1 MESIKEI
8 YKIGYGPSSSHTMG
22 PRKAAEQFRQS
33 TPGADSYRVALYGS
47 LAATGKGHGTDR
59 AIKEALKPANA
70 DITWLPETFLSYHP
84 NAVKFEAADK
94 SGKTITEKT
103 FYSVGGGKITDGINK
118 DETKRI
124 YEMTTITE
132 ILDWIQKNGSSF
144 WEYVEMAEGPGI
156 YSHME
161 LVWKT
166 MNDAIKRGL
175 EEEGVLPGGLNMRRK
190 ASSYYIKSKGF
201 ADTMR
206 KRTLTFA
213 YALAVSEEN
222 AGGGIVVTAPT
233 CGSCGVMPAVLKRIQ
248 DELELSDI
256 KIHRALMTAGLFGNV
271 VKEHASISGAEV
283 GCQGEVGTACAMAAA
298 AAAQLVG
305 ASPRQIEYAAE
316 MGIEHHLGLTCDPIM
331 GLVQAPCIERNA
343 MAAEKA
349 INAGAFAILGDG
361 THLVSFDKI
370 VKTMNQTGHDLPNIY
385 KETSEGGMAIFGL

>member
-1 MESIKEI
+1 N
-8 YKIGYGPSSSHTMG
+8 
-22 PRKAAEQFRQS
+22 
-33 TPGADSYRVALYGS
+33 
-47 LAATGKGHGTDR
+47 
-59 AIKEALKPANA
+59 EA
-70 DITWLPETFLSYHP
+70 
-84 NAVKFEAADK
+84 
-94 SGKTITEKT
+94 
-103 FYSVGGGKITDGINK
+103 
-118 DETKRI
+118 ETKRI
-124 YEMTTITE
+124 YELTTITE
-132 ILDWIQKNGSSF
+132 ILEWTQKNGNSF
-144 WEYVEMAEGPGI
+144 WEYVEMVEGAEI
-156 YSHME
+156 YDHME

-166 MNDAIKRGL
+166 MKDAIHRGL
-175 EEEGVLPGGLNMRRK
+175 EADGVLPGGLHMRRK
-190 ASSYYIKSKGF
+190 ASDYFVKTKILTGLVK
-201 ADTMR
+201 
-206 KRTLTFA
+206 KRALTFS

-222 AGGGIVVTAPT
+222 AGGGVVVTAPT
-233 CGSCGVMPAVLKRIQ
+233 CGSCGVMPAVLYRLQEEGEI
-248 DELELSDI
+248 SDK
-256 KIHRALMTAGLFGNV
+256 KIYHALMTAGLFGNV

>member
-1 MESIKEI
+1 
-8 YKIGYGPSSSHTMG
+8 MG
-22 PRKAAEQFRQS
+22 PRKAAEQFRQL
-33 TPGADSYRVALYGS
+33 TPGAVSYRVTLYGS

-59 AIKEALKPANA
+59 AITEALKPVKAEF
-70 DITWLPETFLSYHP
+70 TWLPETFLSYHP
-84 NAVKFEAADK
+84 NAVKFEAVDK
-94 SGKTITEKT
+94 SGSAITEKT
-103 FYSVGGGKITDGINK
+103 YYSVGGGKITDGINEA
-118 DETKRI
+118 ETKRI

-132 ILDWIQKNGSSF
+132 ILDWTQKNGSSF
-144 WEYVEMAEGPGI
+144 WEYVEMVEGSDI
-156 YSHME
+156 YDHME

-166 MNDAIKRGL
+166 MKDAIHRGL
-175 EEEGVLPGGLNMRRK
+175 EADGVLPGGLNMRRK
-190 ASSYYIKSKGF
+190 AGDYFVKSKVLSG
-201 ADTMR
+201 TM
-206 KRTLTFA
+206 KKLTHTFS

-222 AGGGIVVTAPT
+222 AGGGLVVTAPT
-233 CGSCGVMPAVLKRIQ
+233 CGSCGVMPAVLKRLQ
-248 DELELSDI
+248 EEGELND
-256 KIHRALMTAGLFGNV
+256 KKVYHALMTAGLFGNV

-305 ASPRQIEYAAE
+305 ATPRQIEYAAE
-316 MGIEHHLGLTCDPIM
+316 IGLEHHLGLTCDPIM